1 MQCHPLLGRGEGE
14 EGEEGVEREG
24 AGEGGRVEGGFT
36 GVKLC
41 VVGYFTF
48 LLLSTVACK

>member
-36 GVKLC
+36 GVNYVWWDTLRS
-41 VVGYFTF
+41 Y
-48 LLLSTVACK
+48 S